1 MSCTVQYNLLQNTIE
16 LFIEQLIVLNN
27 KIENLEGKIN
37 IINNNINNNNININI
52 KPNIKLN
59 NIDWNSIHLY

>member
-16 LFIEQLIVLNN
+16 LFIEQLIILNN
-27 KIENLEGKIN
+27 KIDTLEEKIN
-37 IINNNINNNNININI
+37 IINNNNINNIINNN
-52 KPNIKLN
+52 IKLK